1 MLPII
6 FSLNFFIQ
14 LPIFLYFTHYFL
26 QPIVI
31 LSLERLRTLYLN
43 LKVILVFLWT
53 CEISSQ
59 DLIKFLVFQLSKVH
73 FLIYLFVDRFNFRLR
88 FVTTLL
94 VFSKL
99 GRDFMCNLYLW
110 IFYFWKIHFYKRN
123 K

>member
-6 FSLNFFIQ
+6 FSLYFFIQ